1 MTAKG
6 YRTQAVVGNYRGVL
20 RRMVPPPCG
29 KPALEKKLY
38 SVACESV

>member
-6 YRTQAVVGNYRGVL
+6 YRTQTVVGNYRGVL
-20 RRMVPPPCG
+20 RRTVPPPCG
-29 KPALEKKLY
+29 KPEEKKSY